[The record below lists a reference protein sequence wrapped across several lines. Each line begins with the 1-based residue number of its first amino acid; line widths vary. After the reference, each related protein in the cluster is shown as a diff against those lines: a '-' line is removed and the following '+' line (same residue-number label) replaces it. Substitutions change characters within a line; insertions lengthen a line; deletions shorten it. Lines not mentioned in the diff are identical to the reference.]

1 MAQTHDIED
10 VLSSI
15 RRLVAN
21 EAGPAAKPQVPDAT
35 NRPEGPTLVLS
46 DSHRVTEPEDPFQ
59 MIRSLAQE
67 ERDGR
72 DAEHLTDA
80 LPEDVTAITTDL
92 SDAVPGAPI
101 WDDAPTAETDEL
113 AQDGG
118 QSEDAHGDRVLD
130 AVMTPASEQEETVES
145 HASVADPQDRDEAGT
160 ADIPTDYTE
169 DTDYDAAPAAPAD
182 DVIAF
187 QHRASANTEPE
198 GRTASGLA
206 DLSASVAGDEALR
219 DLIAEIVR
227 QELAGDLGE
236 RITRNVRKLVRRE
249 IRQMLASDEFD

>member
-21 EAGPAAKPQVPDAT
+21 ESGPAVKPHVPET
-35 NRPEGPTLVLS
+35 RERPEGPTLVLS

-92 SDAVPGAPI
+92 SDASDAAPT
-101 WDDAPTAETDEL
+101 WDEAAAHHDAAADDAPADCAEETGFSEGLDDETAAEEPVQDDTAEDEPTE
-113 AQDGG
+113 ADVAT
-118 QSEDAHGDRVLD
+118 EVDV
-130 AVMTPASEQEETVES
+130 PA
-145 HASVADPQDRDEAGT
+145 
-160 ADIPTDYTE
+160 DYTE
-169 DTDYDAAPAAPAD
+169 DTDYDNEPLETTE
-182 DVIAF
+182 DVIPF
-187 QHRASANTEPE
+187 QHRAPNNDARQTED
-198 GRTASGLA
+198 GLS
-206 DLSASVAGDEALR
+206 DLSASLTEDEALR
-219 DLIAEIVR
+219 DLISEIVR

>member
-21 EAGPAAKPQVPDAT
+21 ETGPAAKSETAMAD
-35 NRPEGPTLVLS
+35 RSDGPMLVLGE
-46 DSHRVTEPEDPFQ
+46 SHRVTEPEDPFQ

-67 ERDGR
+67 ERDDQ
-72 DAEHLTDA
+72 DADHLTDEA
-80 LPEDVTAITTDL
+80 APLPV
-92 SDAVPGAPI
+92 DA
-101 WDDAPTAETDEL
+101 
-113 AQDGG
+113 
-118 QSEDAHGDRVLD
+118 
-130 AVMTPASEQEETVES
+130 
-145 HASVADPQDRDEAGT
+145 AGT
-160 ADIPTDYTE
+160 AEDATGWDTAVFSASPDVTDDMRQGRRNAARQAANAPTDYAE
-169 DTDYDAAPAAPAD
+169 DTDYDGTD
-182 DVIAF
+182 I
-187 QHRASANTEPE
+187 
-198 GRTASGLA
+198 A
-206 DLSASVAGDEALR
+206 DLAVSAVLPVIPSEGGAVDNLQPASRARDAAADTLDDLSSSLGGDEALR

>member
-21 EAGPAAKPQVPDAT
+21 EAGPAVKPHVLDTPE
-35 NRPEGPTLVLS
+35 RPEGPTLVLS

-80 LPEDVTAITTDL
+80 LPDDVTAITTDL
-92 SDAVPGAPI
+92 SDAADAVPT
-101 WDDAPTAETDEL
+101 WDDEGHHDTDATDES
-113 AQDGG
+113 AENNGF
-118 QSEDAHGDRVLD
+118 SEEHA
-130 AVMTPASEQEETVES
+130 EETATEEPVQ
-145 HASVADPQDRDEAGT
+145 ADPAEDEPAE
-160 ADIPTDYTE
+160 AQMLPEVEVPADYTE
-169 DTDYDAAPAAPAD
+169 DTDYDAAPAEMTED
-182 DVIAF
+182 DVIPF
-187 QHRASANTEPE
+187 QHSTAPSEARAVDDDLS
-198 GRTASGLA
+198 
-206 DLSASVAGDEALR
+206 DLSASLTGDEALR
-219 DLIAEIVR
+219 DLISEIVR